1 MRPLSGA
8 SGVGQYDAGEYV
20 PVRTSTS
27 VLHALKRLPR
37 SGSST
42 VSKCRRRNYAESDAN
57 RAVITTPSLAGA
69 KRR

>member
-8 SGVGQYDAGEYV
+8 SGVGQDDAGEYV

-27 VLHALKRLPR
+27 VLYDLKRLPR

-42 VSKCRRRNYAESDAN
+42 VSQCRRRNYAEQDAN
-57 RAVITTPSLAGA
+57 QAVMAAPSLPGA